1 MHVVEED
8 FQMLLPECTHYCL
21 HKDTVQY
28 FGPGSGFHW
37 VTRFGSEIGIRIQIQ
52 EGEKGFQEEKNYLS
66 FIEQSKRLETS
77 PEACTPFR
85 GLIRTYGIDL

>member
-1 MHVVEED
+1 VVEED
-8 FQMLLPECTHYCL
+8 FQMLLPVYKHYYL
-21 HKDTVQY
+21 QKNTVQY

-37 VTRFGSEIGIRIQIQ
+37 VPRFGSEIGIRIPIQ

-85 GLIRTYGIDL
+85 GQIRTYSIDL